1 MYPWLQWLHSKCVC
15 DDIKITIW
23 IKSHNMKKTDGNC
36 IKTSLIHNA
45 HIHVQTV
52 SVHSPKKSILQKK
65 FTRHSI
71 KFIITQRD
79 ISKYLKQK
87 IFTGMDYLMDKV
99 GTDLRWS
106 GGYTIYFAV
115 HSRFAI
121 IYEFTAT
128 RLQLTVCC
136 HLYRT
141 RQVQYSAYNF
151 LHYMLSY
158 LSLMPLII
166 IIIMFLFFLNSIK
179 KG

>member
-1 MYPWLQWLHSKCVC
+1 MAIASKPRLYTMHIYMYRRYQC
-15 DDIKITIW
+15 TRQ
-23 IKSHNMKKTDGNC
+23 KSWYYR
-36 IKTSLIHNA
+36 
-45 HIHVQTV
+45 
-52 SVHSPKKSILQKK
+52 KK

-71 KFIITQRD
+71 KFTITQRD

-87 IFTGMDYLMDKV
+87 IFTGMDYLTDKV
-99 GTDLRWS
+99 GTHLRWS

-115 HSRFAI
+115 HPRFAI

-136 HLYRT
+136 HRYRT

-158 LSLMPLII
+158 LSLVPLII
-166 IIIMFLFFLNSIK
+166 IIIMFLFFFKLY
-179 KG
+179 